1 MDHSDMPYQTQDIE
15 EELGDSSEQF
25 INEQTEEEIIT
36 SEIAKFKQ
44 TLEEDCQAAQDLPK
58 LVPNLSELWVE
69 GVIAAWQKC
78 KLL

>member
-36 SEIAKFKQ
+36 
-44 TLEEDCQAAQDLPK
+44 D
-58 LVPNLSELWVE
+58 
-69 GVIAAWQKC
+69 
-78 KLL
+78 